1 MTLEN
6 TLFLCECGDVHH
18 QFIVSFFD
26 DDDPQYNDTIYFQVH
41 LSDLGFWRR
50 LKYAFLYLLGNK
62 SKCSHGAFSEV
73 LLNKEETAK
82 LIEVLQKHYDRMV

>member
-26 DDDPQYNDTIYFQVH
+26 ESDPQYNDTIYFQVH
-41 LSDLGFWRR
+41 LSDFGFWGR
-50 LKYAFLYLLGNK
+50 LKYAFSYLLGKK
-62 SKCSHGAFSEV
+62 SKCGHGAFSEV
-73 LLNKEETAK
+73 LLNKQETAK